1 MRNKSLKQ
9 KLRLFLYLL
18 LASPIL
24 ALAGYFSPARF
35 SEGFKSNGWDGA
47 IVGLSIPLGY
57 LFYVLVVDV
66 LRFKFLEITD
76 EDLKT
81 LDDRRLQW
89 SHIIITA
96 KIMVMLVLFYV
107 VITYFLRL
115 LSRFF

>member
-1 MRNKSLKQ
+1 MQNKSLKQ
-9 KLRLFLYLL
+9 KLRLFLSLI

-24 ALAGYFSPARF
+24 ALVGYFSPARRDF
-35 SEGFKSNGWDGA
+35 FTPNGWGGA
-47 IVGLSIPLGY
+47 IVGVSLPFVY

-81 LDDRRLQW
+81 FGDRRLQY
-89 SHIIITA
+89 SHIMITA

-115 LSRFF
+115 LT